1 MALIDKASLLMVPS
15 TYEAGKLYNVLPS
28 GNRAPDNKGGAG
40 YDQTRADFDFDR
52 GSNAAATRINS
63 SGLIE
68 KYQENLLLQ
77 SNNFTSWSNIGGTMV
92 GGQSGYDGSNDAYLF
107 TMSSGANIC
116 SQTNTQSGVQTYSVY
131 AKGNVNNGLRFYAF
145 GTSNVFAYFDLNIG
159 AVESTNQVIDANIED
174 KGNGWYRCSMTF
186 NQTNTQI
193 YMYLSNNNNTN
204 ASSGSI
210 LIQNA
215 QLETGL
221 AATDVLTSGATTA
234 KVGVLIDLPRIN
246 YDANGENGALLLEPS
261 RQQLVPFSEYAGTN
275 NWGNPQRLTTIANQT
290 TSPEGI
296 VNATKVNETAVSGS
310 HMFDYNFSAT
320 SGVAYTFS
328 YFAKAAERTQCY
340 LFGYTDGGVFSGQ
353 RAVFNLSNGTI
364 TSNVGNGI
372 ADIQPYSNGWYR
384 VSLTLT
390 STATSSAG
398 YLGIG
403 LALNSATSYLGVA
416 SSGINMYGLQL
427 EGSASY
433 ASSYIP
439 NHGTSGGVT
448 RAADSCSGGGSAESI
463 NSVEGVLYA
472 EIAALSNDGTYRL
485 MNLID
490 DSNNDN
496 FIYLGYKDSSN
507 TIRTRIEVGGAAST
521 DMEFVLSN
529 ETEFNKIAVKWK
541 TNDFALWVNGIEVA
555 TDSSGVSFTANTLDK
570 IDFDRNGNL
579 QLNANVKQVAVFN
592 EALSDSELA
601 TLTTL

>member
-1 MALIDKASLLMVPS
+1 MALISKASLLMVPS
-15 TYEAGKLYNVLPS
+15 TYEPGKLYNVLPS

-68 KYQENLLLQ
+68 KYRENV
-77 SNNFTSWSNIGGTMV
+77 FTF
-92 GGQSGYDGSNDAYLF
+92 SNDFSNAAWNLKAGTF
-107 TMSSGANIC
+107 TQGVEDPNGGSTAWAWTA
-116 SQTNTQSGVQTYSVY
+116 QNTDPYIYQQLSVSGVYTLSIY
-131 AKGNVNNGLRFYAF
+131 AKGVGS
-145 GTSNVFAYFDLNIG
+145 TIG
-159 AVESTNQVIDANIED
+159 ANFQLRNAGLTPNFTLTNEWQRFEIYNIP
-174 KGNGWYRCSMTF
+174 S
-186 NQTNTQI
+186 
-193 YMYLSNNNNTN
+193 NTN
-204 ASSGSI
+204 LGFEFGNPAVVGDVVHIYS
-210 LIQNA
+210 A

>member
-52 GSNAAATRINS
+52 GSNAAASRINS

-68 KYQENLLLQ
+68 KYRENLLLQ
-77 SNNFTSWSNIGGTMV
+77 SNNFGTTWGTDSSTITS
-92 GGQSGYDGSNDAYLF
+92 GQSGYDGSSDAWLLSRTGANGRFGQVISLNGLYTFSLYVKAGTKSF
-107 TMSSGANIC
+107 VKFGSSSG
-116 SQTNTQSGVQTYSVY
+116 
-131 AKGNVNNGLRFYAF
+131 NVE
-145 GTSNVFAYFDLNIG
+145 AYFNLSNGSITSSG
-159 AVESTNQVIDANIED
+159 SLIIEAKTTD
-174 KGNGWYRCSMTF
+174 VGNGWYRCQMTF
-186 NQTNTQI
+186 SATLSYLNIWIADSNGNT
-193 YMYLSNNNNTN
+193 TGTT
-204 ASSGSI
+204 GSI
-210 LIQNA
+210 LIQSA
-215 QLETGL
+215 QLESGL
-221 AATDVLTSGATTA
+221 VATEYLNSTSVTA
-234 KVGVLIDLPRIN
+234 KAGVLVDLPRIN

-261 RQQLVPFSEYAGTN
+261 RANIITNSEYLGGSD
-275 NWGNPQRLTTIANQT
+275 WIKSGNGASSVPIITSNAAI
-290 TSPEGI
+290 SPEG
-296 VNATKVNETAVSGS
+296 VQNATRVDLDLNGGTSSGDWS
-310 HMFDYNFSAT
+310 WVYQNFT
-320 SGVAYTFS
+320 STGNDETFS
-328 YFAKAAERTQCY
+328 MYIKAVDA
-340 LFGYTDGGVFSGQ
+340 
-353 RAVFNLSNGTI
+353 
-364 TSNVGNGI
+364 SNVGKVI
-372 ADIQPYSNGWYR
+372 AFGAVSFTAQ
-384 VSLTLT
+384 SLTADWVRIE
-390 STATSSAG
+390 STSSAAVGG
-398 YLGIG
+398 YGNGFRLRGTEGTSNTASFYVFGIQHEQ
-403 LALNSATSYLGVA
+403 N
-416 SSGINMYGLQL
+416 
-427 EGSASY
+427 ASY
-433 ASSYIP
+433 ATSYIP
-439 NHGTSGGVT
+439 NHSGTGGVT
-448 RAADSCSGGGSAESI
+448 RAADVCTGGGSAESI

-579 QLNANVKQVAVFN
+579 ELNANVKQLAVFN
-592 EALSDSELA
+592 EALTDSELA